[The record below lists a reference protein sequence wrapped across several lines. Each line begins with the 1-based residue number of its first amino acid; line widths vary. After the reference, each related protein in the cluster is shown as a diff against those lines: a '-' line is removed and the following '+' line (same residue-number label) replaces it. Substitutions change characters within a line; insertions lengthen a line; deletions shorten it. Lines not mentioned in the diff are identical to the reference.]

1 MDNSEKALE
10 LFKSNFNCA
19 QSVFSAYADKF
30 GIDDK
35 HAKLVSAGFGG
46 GIARTQG
53 ICGALTGG
61 IMAIGGKYF
70 DEKDPDGSKVKVYE
84 KSRELISKF
93 KEINKYSDCLDL
105 TGLNLSKED
114 GPLIFKALN
123 IHEKKCTKY
132 IKDVCK
138 ILDEML

>member
-1 MDNSEKALE
+1 MNNSEKALE

-35 HAKLVSAGFGG
+35 QAKLVAAGFGG
-46 GIARTQG
+46 GIARTQE

-61 IMAIGGKYF
+61 IMAIGCKYF

-84 KSRELISKF
+84 KTRELISKF

-105 TGLNLSKED
+105 TGVNLSKED

-123 IHEKKCTKY
+123 IHETKCTKY

-138 ILDEML
+138 LLDEIL